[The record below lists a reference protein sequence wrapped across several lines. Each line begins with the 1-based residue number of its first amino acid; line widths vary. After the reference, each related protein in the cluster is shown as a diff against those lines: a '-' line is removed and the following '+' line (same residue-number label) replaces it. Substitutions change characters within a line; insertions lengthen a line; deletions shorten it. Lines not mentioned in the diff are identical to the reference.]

1 MTQYSLAKQAALLKW
16 INTFKTS
23 RRAATLKDLQ
33 DGLMLGDILEDMTGD
48 FASSSLI
55 RTPSSPEDNKTNLET
70 VSRGLAAFMRNDVPQ
85 YAPPP
90 SKLRAI
96 LETPDDNAICE
107 FLSYFVIT
115 ICLGSTNKAYV
126 PAILKLDSVT
136 QKEIAST
143 VELFQKQKQND
154 ADARLQEPK
163 EVDRHDAAD
172 LDIVRDPALMEEELR
187 QTKHAYEFIKKQNVD
202 LQARVDKL
210 LDTRQALLNDLNGA
224 QAELNAMKRHRGADA
239 GAAIKDLRD
248 EIKDK
253 MAIIDDLEAQL
264 VKETAHIT
272 KLEKDNAALK
282 ARADRVKD
290 LEDKLTELEHEN
302 KQQQQQIKG
311 LENYKKKAQDLT
323 FIQQRNRTLEEQI
336 VQMEQ
341 DLKDYENFKAQNRKL
356 QKEIEEKVKALA
368 NNEQE
373 IVYTLQSRNVL
384 QETNEELQR
393 RVEYLESKHQADE
406 NMIKELQE
414 QLQMGGVINETS
426 GSESP
431 VTNGGFNLEHE
442 LETEPAVRLEL
453 QRLKAENNVLRSN
466 MTVASENERLRSEL
480 ESANKKVDLYRGKC
494 TEAMEKHAVAQ
505 EQLNA
510 IINNTAG
517 ESNPAFVNLRKQFL
531 ETSSDVE
538 KLTKRVQELETDVAD
553 KDRELIAVKTDLSVI
568 GEEQSA
574 ALAALK
580 ASDELIAESL
590 QKELEATRKQLREKT
605 FEMDEMRAQLMEALV
620 SKDKLR
626 KQLDDAIASGGDP
639 NKSRKEDVEK
649 MEKLKAALRQK
660 IEQLDKAEQE
670 KYDLQ
675 RRIKLV
681 ESGGAYAA
689 QKAASD
695 QVIKNLQRENSMIT
709 TAWYDITSRLQ
720 SNHVILQRR
729 HDQPKS
735 WLHKQRQLVNSTP
748 RR

>member
-33 DGLMLGDILEDMTGD
+33 DGLMLGDILEDMTSGD
-48 FASSSLI
+48 FSSSSLI
-55 RTPSSPEDNKTNLET
+55 RNPSSPEDNKANLET

-96 LETPDDNAICE
+96 LEHPDDIAICE

-126 PAILKLDSVT
+126 PAILQLDSVT
-136 QKEIAST
+136 QKEIANT
-143 VELFQKQKQND
+143 VEVFQKRKD
-154 ADARLQEPK
+154 ADAKLQEPK
-163 EVDRHDAAD
+163 EVDGQTNAD
-172 LDIVRDPALMEEELR
+172 LHIVRDPALMEEELR
-187 QTKHAYEFIKKQNVD
+187 QTKGAYEYLKKQNAD

-253 MAIIDDLEAQL
+253 MAIIDDLEAQI

-290 LEDKLTELEHEN
+290 LEDKLIELEHEN

-341 DLKDYENFKAQNRKL
+341 DLKDFDNFKAQNRKL
-356 QKEIEEKVKALA
+356 QKEIEEKVKVLA

-414 QLQMGGVINETS
+414 QLQMGGAIHETS
-426 GSESP
+426 GSQSP

-510 IINNTAG
+510 MMNNTAG
-517 ESNPAFVNLRKQFL
+517 ERFVYALNSEWKSQNWDSLTHEYLSNPAFVNLRKQFL
-531 ETSSDVE
+531 DTSSDVE
-538 KLTKRVQELETDVAD
+538 KLTKRVQELEQDVAD
-553 KDRELIAVKTDLSVI
+553 KERELIAVKTDRESWHLCAENAKAKTDRRSSHSVRHWR
-568 GEEQSA
+568 G
-574 ALAALK
+574 
-580 ASDELIAESL
+580 
-590 QKELEATRKQLREKT
+590 
-605 FEMDEMRAQLMEALV
+605 
-620 SKDKLR
+620 
-626 KQLDDAIASGGDP
+626 AISCTHRTQGF
-639 NKSRKEDVEK
+639 
-649 MEKLKAALRQK
+649 
-660 IEQLDKAEQE
+660 
-670 KYDLQ
+670 
-675 RRIKLV
+675 
-681 ESGGAYAA
+681 
-689 QKAASD
+689 
-695 QVIKNLQRENSMIT
+695 
-709 TAWYDITSRLQ
+709 
-720 SNHVILQRR
+720 
-729 HDQPKS
+729 
-735 WLHKQRQLVNSTP
+735 
-748 RR
+748 